1 MEWMAENEN
10 ELGKNG
16 WLIIH
21 AAQSFLIDSGKNFSL
36 AACDELENLKIYLW
50 KTAEMTGKEV
60 DGEWRKKREK
70 KTQYKTCGKWMKKKK
85 TFKREG
91 WNFWWRMKRAGEE
104 EPFESFWIN
113 SSRANFNNG
122 YVSSYGISS
131 PRKWKRWI
139 ISVIEQ

>member
-70 KTQYKTCGKWMKKKK
+70 KNSIQNLRKMNEKKK
-85 TFKREG
+85 
-91 WNFWWRMKRAGEE
+91 NL
-104 EPFESFWIN
+104 
-113 SSRANFNNG
+113 
-122 YVSSYGISS
+122 
-131 PRKWKRWI
+131 
-139 ISVIEQ
+139 